1 MTLPRPHI
9 LILSALLVC
18 AFALAAPA
26 GASASACANASASPS
41 SVANRTAIRTTAC
54 LVNQERVKRGLHKL
68 RLNGRLS
75 RAAARHAR
83 DMVHR
88 RYFSH
93 FSPSGTSFLQRLKR
107 TGYLSRA
114 RAWTAGEN
122 IAWGKGGLGTPA
134 SIVRAWMRSPGH
146 RANILRGRYREMG
159 LGISRRSPRG
169 SGATYVNPFG
179 ARR

>member
-1 MTLPRPHI
+1 MTLPRPRI

-18 AFALAAPA
+18 VFALAAPA
-26 GASASACANASASPS
+26 GASASSCALASASPS

-54 LVNQERVKRGLHKL
+54 LLNEERVKRGLHKL

-75 RAAARHAR
+75 MAAARHAR

-88 RYFSH
+88 HYFSH
-93 FSPSGTSFLQRLKR
+93 FSPSGSTFLQRIKR

-114 RAWTAGEN
+114 RSWTAGEN
-122 IAWGKGGLGTPA
+122 IAWGMGGRGNPA
-134 SIVRAWMRSPGH
+134 AIVGAWMRSPGH

-169 SGATYVNPFG
+169 RGATYVNTFG